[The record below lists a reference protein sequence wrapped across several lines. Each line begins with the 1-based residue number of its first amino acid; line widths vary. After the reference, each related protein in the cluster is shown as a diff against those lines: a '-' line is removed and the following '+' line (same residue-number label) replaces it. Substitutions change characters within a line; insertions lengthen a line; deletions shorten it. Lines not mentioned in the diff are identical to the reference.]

1 MIDDAIPP
9 AQLPRL
15 PPPDPARTIAN
26 ELEGPSLSTTNSP
39 PITTNAASISQ
50 TIRDRRSAKRLLDT
64 PVDRTVIERLLEAA
78 TWAPNHH
85 LTEPWRFWVIS
96 GAGRERFG
104 EAMAAGDLNTHRD
117 ATPEQRDS
125 MRASAVGKA
134 HRAPVIIAVAAIM
147 AESNKNPDLEEI
159 TATGAAIQNLL
170 LQAEAEGLGA
180 IWRTG
185 RSAYE
190 PKMAEFFGLTERDRI
205 LGFIYIGHPDPTGP
219 AKDRQRRPVE
229 SVASWLD
236 S

>member
-1 MIDDAIPP
+1 MTMI
-9 AQLPRL
+9 
-15 PPPDPARTIAN
+15 
-26 ELEGPSLSTTNSP
+26 ESTTALAHAEN
-39 PITTNAASISQ
+39 ISQ
-50 TIRDRRSAKRLLDT
+50 AIRSRRSAKRLLDT
-64 PVDRTVIERLLEAA
+64 PVERQVIERLLEAA

-117 ATPEQRDS
+117 ATPEQRET
-125 MRASAVGKA
+125 MRTSAIGKA
-134 HRAPVIIAVAAIM
+134 HRAPVIIAVAAVM

-159 TATGAAIQNLL
+159 SATAAAIQNLL

-190 PKMAEFFGLTERDRI
+190 PEMAEYFGLTERDRI
-205 LGFIYIGHPDPTGP
+205 LGFLYIGHPDPDAP
-219 AKDRQRRPVE
+219 ARTSERRPAAEVTT
-229 SVASWLD
+229 WLD
-236 S
+236 D

>member
-1 MIDDAIPP
+1 MTTIESPTAP
-9 AQLPRL
+9 AH
-15 PPPDPARTIAN
+15 
-26 ELEGPSLSTTNSP
+26 
-39 PITTNAASISQ
+39 AATMSQ
-50 TIRDRRSAKRLLDT
+50 TIRSRRSAKRLLDS
-64 PVDRTVIERLLEAA
+64 PVDRSVIERLLEAA

-117 ATPEQRDS
+117 ATPEQRET
-125 MRASAVGKA
+125 MRTSAIGKA
-134 HRAPVIIAVAAIM
+134 HRAPVIIAVAAVM

-159 TATGAAIQNLL
+159 TATAAAIQNLL

-190 PKMAEFFGLTERDRI
+190 PEMAEFFGLTERDRI
-205 LGFIYIGHPDPTGP
+205 LGFLYIGHPDPDAP
-219 AKDRQRRPVE
+219 ARESQRRPAQQVTT
-229 SVASWLD
+229 WLD
-236 S
+236 D